1 MEMVDIS
8 AHRSLAVLL
17 TNVVNVLNFVQKLL
31 ELWNDQI
38 LGKCFS
44 DENYVLF
51 DASAKN
57 TEYLNQY
64 TRTGLV

>member
-57 TEYLNQY
+57 
-64 TRTGLV
+64 